1 MAGPFDK
8 PPFANLHCSPLG
20 ARLKPDNTARLIVD
34 LSQPTKNCINEGID
48 KNEYRVHYE
57 HFDTAIDIIKKL
69 GPGCLLE
76 KLDIKSAFR
85 LLPVKPA
92 EWHLLG
98 LFWLGAYFIDC
109 HLPMGCRAS
118 PFLFTVLSDLL
129 AWIILKFTSNE
140 NITHY
145 LDDYLFASVG
155 TAEEAGQKLSAAL
168 QLLKFLNI
176 PIALEKLV
184 SPTTILVYLGIE
196 IDTVL
201 MEIRLPKEK
210 IQALKAL
217 LPTWRSR
224 KKCTKRQ
231 LLKLIGKLGFATK
244 VVRPGRTFLRRLI
257 DLSTTVKRLHHHID
271 ITAAAQKDIEWWSN
285 FMTTWNG
292 SSIMLD
298 RHTSN
303 NFTLNLY
310 TDASDMGYGIYYNGK
325 WTSEKWPPKISKNL
339 KLYSIDWREMFAIY
353 VAIWMY
359 AFDFK
364 GRKILFYCDN
374 LPITQAWNKG
384 SSKSPMLMSLIR
396 NILMKAAVNNFSISL
411 QHLPQSKNVEADL
424 LSKLEITA
432 FLESTGAKYEDR
444 KTPRKDIWNWEHSM
458 Y

>member
-155 TAEEAGQKLSAAL
+155 TLEEAVQKLSAAL

-176 PIALEKLV
+176 PIALKKLV

-196 IDTVL
+196 IDTV
-201 MEIRLPKEK
+201 
-210 IQALKAL
+210 
-217 LPTWRSR
+217 
-224 KKCTKRQ
+224 
-231 LLKLIGKLGFATK
+231 
-244 VVRPGRTFLRRLI
+244 
-257 DLSTTVKRLHHHID
+257 
-271 ITAAAQKDIEWWSN
+271 
-285 FMTTWNG
+285 
-292 SSIMLD
+292 
-298 RHTSN
+298 
-303 NFTLNLY
+303 
-310 TDASDMGYGIYYNGK
+310 
-325 WTSEKWPPKISKNL
+325 
-339 KLYSIDWREMFAIY
+339 
-353 VAIWMY
+353 
-359 AFDFK
+359 
-364 GRKILFYCDN
+364 
-374 LPITQAWNKG
+374 
-384 SSKSPMLMSLIR
+384 
-396 NILMKAAVNNFSISL
+396 
-411 QHLPQSKNVEADL
+411 
-424 LSKLEITA
+424 
-432 FLESTGAKYEDR
+432 
-444 KTPRKDIWNWEHSM
+444 
-458 Y
+458 